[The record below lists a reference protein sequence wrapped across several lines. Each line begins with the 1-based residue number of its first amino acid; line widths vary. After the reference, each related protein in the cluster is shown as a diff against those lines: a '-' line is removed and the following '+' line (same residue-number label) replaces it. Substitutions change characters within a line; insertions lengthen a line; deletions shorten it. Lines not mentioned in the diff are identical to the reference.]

1 MGSGILNIA
10 VSGLNAAQVG
20 IRTAS
25 HNISNAS
32 TAGYNRQTIIQTTNT
47 PYFTGSGFLGAGT
60 EVETVRRVYNDFLT
74 NQVLSAETNV
84 AQLQTYYT
92 QISQIDNLLADVSAG
107 LSPGLDG
114 FFSALQA
121 LGSTPSSV
129 PARQAVIS
137 SAQALVGRFQA
148 LDQQLAEM
156 REGVN
161 TQIVTE
167 VGTINSL
174 VRQVAEI
181 NQRIILAQSA
191 GSSQPAND
199 LLDQRDSLLA
209 ELNKEVKITKQMESD
224 GTYSVFFGNG
234 QPLVAGTQVYELKA
248 VPSPEDMSEFQ
259 LALVSPSGQEVQLPE
274 SLISGGKLSG
284 LLQFR
289 SETLNSAQNSLGRIA
304 MAFTESVNAQHRL
317 GQDLTGA
324 MGGNFFKPISAQVL
338 GAPSNTGTGTISANI
353 MVSDYEVTY
362 GSGGYTITRL
372 ADNTNLGTFSQ
383 LPQNVDGVRISLT
396 SGQPA
401 VGDKFLVQPSHVA
414 GKRISTYGTNT
425 GNAIIDSSASNIQS
439 LTDSDYRVSFTSNG
453 VTLTRLSDNQIWTAG
468 GNNQAEALKTLMANA
483 GPQGFT
489 LSINGTARIGDSFLI
504 RPTRYAARDMALEV
518 TNTDNIAASSPM
530 RTSVGS
536 TNSGKGTISAGAVT
550 NGAVGLTANIK
561 LTYDSSAN
569 ALVGFPI
576 GAQVKVGSTLYSITS
591 ATQRVPFQAGAT
603 ISVQGT
609 SFQIASTPANGDTFI
624 VGPDSVTTGNSTNP
638 MVKVEYPANSA
649 AATSTLSY
657 DLPSQSLSGFPAGA
671 TVTLTDFANPPNVI
685 ATVVIA
691 DGTTQV
697 PQPPMTLPT
706 TGVSVNYQGVSVQI
720 SGQLANNQQIT
731 PSSFFVSKPQSLPS
745 AQIPLT
751 YKQAD
756 AGAGLPARITGFPV
770 GTTVTVT
777 QSDGT
782 MRTYPMDPT
791 VAGQDYV
798 PFTAGATISFN
809 GMSFQ
814 IGGAPVDGDT
824 FNVGPNPSGSGDN
837 RNLLAISSLQSANTL
852 LGGTA
857 SFQSAYGQMVSQ
869 VGNKAREISVTQTAQ
884 ENLASQGDTAIQSM
898 SGVNLDEEAANLI
911 RYQQAYQA
919 SAKIIDITGKLF
931 DLLTT
936 MGG

>member
-353 MVSDYEVTY
+353 MVSDYEVT
-362 GSGGYTITRL
+362 
-372 ADNTNLGTFSQ
+372 
-383 LPQNVDGVRISLT
+383 
-396 SGQPA
+396 
-401 VGDKFLVQPSHVA
+401 
-414 GKRISTYGTNT
+414 
-425 GNAIIDSSASNIQS
+425 
-439 LTDSDYRVSFTSNG
+439 
-453 VTLTRLSDNQIWTAG
+453 
-468 GNNQAEALKTLMANA
+468 
-483 GPQGFT
+483 
-489 LSINGTARIGDSFLI
+489 
-504 RPTRYAARDMALEV
+504 
-518 TNTDNIAASSPM
+518 
-530 RTSVGS
+530 
-536 TNSGKGTISAGAVT
+536 
-550 NGAVGLTANIK
+550 
-561 LTYDSSAN
+561 
-569 ALVGFPI
+569 
-576 GAQVKVGSTLYSITS
+576 
-591 ATQRVPFQAGAT
+591 
-603 ISVQGT
+603 
-609 SFQIASTPANGDTFI
+609 
-624 VGPDSVTTGNSTNP
+624 
-638 MVKVEYPANSA
+638 
-649 AATSTLSY
+649 
-657 DLPSQSLSGFPAGA
+657 
-671 TVTLTDFANPPNVI
+671 
-685 ATVVIA
+685 
-691 DGTTQV
+691 
-697 PQPPMTLPT
+697 
-706 TGVSVNYQGVSVQI
+706 
-720 SGQLANNQQIT
+720 
-731 PSSFFVSKPQSLPS
+731 
-745 AQIPLT
+745 
-751 YKQAD
+751 
-756 AGAGLPARITGFPV
+756 
-770 GTTVTVT
+770 
-777 QSDGT
+777 
-782 MRTYPMDPT
+782 
-791 VAGQDYV
+791 
-798 PFTAGATISFN
+798 
-809 GMSFQ
+809 
-814 IGGAPVDGDT
+814 
-824 FNVGPNPSGSGDN
+824 
-837 RNLLAISSLQSANTL
+837 
-852 LGGTA
+852 
-857 SFQSAYGQMVSQ
+857 
-869 VGNKAREISVTQTAQ
+869 
-884 ENLASQGDTAIQSM
+884 
-898 SGVNLDEEAANLI
+898 
-911 RYQQAYQA
+911 
-919 SAKIIDITGKLF
+919 
-931 DLLTT
+931 
-936 MGG
+936 

>member
-20 IRTAS
+20 IQTAS

-32 TAGYNRQTIIQTTNT
+32 TAGYNRQAIVQTTNT
-47 PYFTGSGFLGAGT
+47 PFFTGSGFLGTGT
-60 EVETVRRVYNDFLT
+60 NVETVRRVYSDFLN
-74 NQVLSAETNV
+74 NQVLGAETNV
-84 AQLQTYYT
+84 SQLQTYSN
-92 QISQIDNLLADVSAG
+92 QISQIDNLLADSSAG

-114 FFSALQA
+114 FFSSLQA

-129 PARQAVIS
+129 PARQAVLS

-148 LDQQLAEM
+148 LDQQLSEM
-156 REGVN
+156 RNGVN
-161 TQIVTE
+161 TQIGTE

-199 LLDQRDSLLA
+199 LLDQRDSLLSD
-209 ELNKEVKITKQMESD
+209 LNKEVKITKQVESD

-234 QPLVAGTQVYELKA
+234 QPLVAGTQVYALKA

-259 LALVSPSGQEVQLPE
+259 LALVSPSGQNVQLPE

-289 SETLNSAQNSLGRIA
+289 SETLNSAQNALGRIA

-324 MGGNFFKPISAQVL
+324 MGGDFFKSLSPQVL
-338 GAPSNTGTGTISANI
+338 GAPANIGTGVVSANI
-353 MVSDYEVTY
+353 TVSDYGVSY
-362 GSGGYTITRL
+362 GSSGYTITRL

-383 LPQNVDGVRISLT
+383 LPQDVDGVHISLN
-396 SGQPA
+396 SGQPS
-401 VGDKFLVQPSHVA
+401 VGDKFLVQPSNAA
-414 GKRISTYGTNT
+414 GKRITTYGSNT
-425 GNAIIDSSASNIQS
+425 GNAILDSSASNIQS
-439 LTDSDYRVSFTSNG
+439 LTDSDYRVTFTSNG
-453 VTLTRLSDNQIWTAG
+453 VSLTRLSDNQTWTAG
-468 GNNQAEALKTLMANA
+468 GNNQAQALQTLMANA

-489 LSINGTARIGDSFLI
+489 LNISGTAQIGDSFLV
-504 RPTRYAARDMALEV
+504 RPTRYGARDMALAIS
-518 TNTDNIAASSPM
+518 NTDNIAASTPV
-530 RTSVGS
+530 RTSVGAA
-536 TNSGKGTISAGAVT
+536 NSGKGTISAGSVT
-550 NGAVGLTANIK
+550 NTAVGLTANIK
-561 LTYDSSAN
+561 LTYDASAN
-569 ALVGFPI
+569 GLVGFPI
-576 GAQVKVGSTLYSITS
+576 GAQVKVGGTLYNITS
-591 ATQRVPFQAGAT
+591 ASQRVPFQAGAT
-603 ISVQGT
+603 VSVQGT
-609 SFQIASTPANGDTFI
+609 NFQIANAPDNGDTFI
-624 VGPDSVTTGNSTNP
+624 VGPTGVTTGNSTNP
-638 MVKVEYPANSA
+638 LVKVDYPANSA
-649 AATSTLSY
+649 AATGTLTYSSATQT
-657 DLPSQSLSGFPAGA
+657 LTGFPAGA
-671 TVTLTDFANPPNVI
+671 TVTLTDFANPPNVL
-685 ATVVIA
+685 ASVVISS
-691 DGTTQV
+691 GTTQV

-706 TGVSVNYQGVSVQI
+706 TGVSVNYQGVSVQV

-731 PSSFFVSKPQSLPS
+731 PSSFFVTTPNSLPT

-756 AGAGLPARITGFPV
+756 ASTGLPNRITGFPV

-782 MRTYPMDPT
+782 MRTYPIDPT
-791 VAGQDYV
+791 VSGKDYV

-814 IGGAPVDGDT
+814 IGGTPVDGDI
-824 FNVGPNPSGSGDN
+824 FNVGPNPSGTGDN
-837 RNLLAISSLQSANTL
+837 RNLLAISALQTANTL

-884 ENLASQGDTAIQSM
+884 ENLVTQGDTAVQSM

-919 SAKIIDITGKLF
+919 SAKIISITGKLF
-931 DLLTT
+931 DLLTS